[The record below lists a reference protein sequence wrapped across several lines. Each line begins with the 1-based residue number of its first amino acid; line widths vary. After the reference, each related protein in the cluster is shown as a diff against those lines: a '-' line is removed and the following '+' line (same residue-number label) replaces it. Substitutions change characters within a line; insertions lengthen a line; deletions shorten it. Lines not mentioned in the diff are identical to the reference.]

1 MKVYFDLTKK
11 ALKSVDLEN
20 QTIYTGD
27 LVSTLE
33 VISNQVAT
41 NEYVLLSA
49 KLPNAREV
57 GPYLFD
63 GLRADD
69 TTNNTSTWTFTL
81 SKANGFT
88 LVAGNT
94 TFYLWLI
101 KGNEKKCIGAVNAN
115 VEHATAVGDYSYF
128 VDVDDSDVDDT
139 LTNMAAQIDQ
149 CMNAVSLA
157 NTAISTLGTTK
168 VDKESTTGKIYN
180 DSTHKVYLENNYND
194 TVSKIKLDNNVK
206 VSSQYGNNATS
217 LSIDTS
223 KAILAASDGS
233 NYFMAKVFKDK
244 AVVSKET
251 TDIFVVDNSGVY
263 YKGNNLAEV
272 NTSDIVDKAVTRAKL
287 SQELQDFLHDIPR
300 SMVFKGSLGVGG
312 TITELSEASEYND
325 GYTYKVITAGTYQGV
340 VCKVGDVL
348 VSNGT
353 AWILIPSGDEPSG
366 TVTNVA
372 ASGNAHITVSG
383 SPITSSG
390 TLRIGVESGYSIPSD
405 SKQAE
410 WDKITEQ
417 DLVLTGTG
425 GLLTNAQR
433 LAVGNG
439 IVKRIIIEEKYY
451 TRNDY
456 ESGQQNIIPIFT
468 GAIKSSVA
476 SSQYE
481 QVTQEVV
488 TVDITTGVWRL
499 TSKAII
505 NTYNTNLLTVTEETN
520 NIRVLPKSRPDIEIA
535 DSDDN
540 SDHRSI
546 YVGSNIVLSNDQDT
560 SGTSNVVVESSSVS
574 MSAHL
579 SEEDGDSYESQLKV
593 SDDNIELK
601 VTRYPY
607 DEEEETHVGSV
618 VDTIIFDSNGFKYN
632 NNQIEHVGNKVNSI
646 SSASTNQQYPS
657 AKAVYD
663 LIEALPEPMLFKGTL
678 GTNGTIT
685 TLPAASSSNEGF
697 TYKVIENGTYASQ
710 QAAVGDVFVSNG
722 SEWVLIPSGDEA
734 VVSDTWR
741 TIQVNGTDLLGNGI
755 GTGKANFKSGSG
767 ITVTGSGNDITFTLA
782 ELLYSATKTYAAN
795 QVALYNGYL
804 FLSLV
809 ANNIGNTPDSTQD
822 TVYWARVFV

>member
-1 MKVYFDLTKK
+1 MKVYFDLSKK

-81 SKANGFT
+81 SRQNGFT

-101 KGNEKKCIGAVNAN
+101 KGNEKKCIGAVNVN

-139 LTNMAAQIDQ
+139 LANMAAQIDQ

-157 NTAISTLGTTK
+157 TTAISTLGTTK

-206 VSSQYGNNATS
+206 VSSQYGNNATI
-217 LSIDTS
+217 LGMDTS
-223 KAILAASDGS
+223 KAILTASDGS
-233 NYFMAKVFKDK
+233 NYFQAKVFKDK

-251 TDIFVVDNSGVY
+251 TDILVVDNSGIY

-272 NTSDIVDKAVTRAKL
+272 NTSDIIDKAVTRAKL

-312 TITELSEASEYND
+312 TITELPEASEYND
-325 GYTYKVITAGTYQGV
+325 GYTYKVITAGTYQNLS
-340 VCKVGDVL
+340 CDVGDLV
-348 VSNGT
+348 VSNGSV
-353 AWILIPSGDEPSG
+353 WVLIPSGDDKPDEYIVYVHASYNEQTGKEEYSIVGTPDFPFLVDDETRISNVKEALEGIKVLLYIDTETNTGSGEPWNVVELTLNRIYHSDDG
-366 TVTNVA
+366 LVTEAYFVSPYIQNYIYEHGNKLIQFEICYDQEGLSDGGLENVTQTTYLKYTEKSLNYYTKPETENYVQNKFNQYIFNVDIRDEEIYDHDDFSRLFMGINDKDSKELDSFKVRIIFGTQYLADVFHSILPLVSIDQVDTTVTYTFQN
-372 ASGNAHITVSG
+372 
-383 SPITSSG
+383 
-390 TLRIGVESGYSIPSD
+390 D
-405 SKQAE
+405 
-410 WDKITEQ
+410 D
-417 DLVLTGTG
+417 
-425 GLLTNAQR
+425 
-433 LAVGNG
+433 
-439 IVKRIIIEEKYY
+439 YY
-451 TRNDY
+451 V
-456 ESGQQNIIPIFT
+456 I
-468 GAIKSSVA
+468 
-476 SSQYE
+476 
-481 QVTQEVV
+481 VTQSGFSDE
-488 TVDITTGVWRL
+488 TFTITWGET
-499 TSKAII
+499 TAPYYSKSA
-505 NTYNTNLLTVTEETN
+505 T
-520 NIRVLPKSRPDIEIA
+520 
-535 DSDDN
+535 
-540 SDHRSI
+540 
-546 YVGSNIVLSNDQDT
+546 DT
-560 SGTSNVVVESSSVS
+560 
-574 MSAHL
+574 MLAAK
-579 SEEDGDSYESQLKV
+579 EDKA
-593 SDDNIELK
+593 NK
-601 VTRYPY
+601 VT
-607 DEEEETHVGSV
+607 
-618 VDTIIFDSNGFKYN
+618 
-632 NNQIEHVGNKVNSI
+632 SI
-646 SSASTNQQYPS
+646 SSSSTNQQYPS

-767 ITVTGSGNDITFTLA
+767 ISVTGSGNDITFTLA

-795 QVALYNGYL
+795 QVALYNGYF

-809 ANNIGNTPDSTQD
+809 DNNTGNTPDSTQD
-822 TVYWARVFV
+822 TAYWARVFV